1 MIVHDCEPY
10 SVPYWDL
17 KQGRASCS
25 EFHRIVTPK
34 KWEFAA
40 GAETY
45 GQEIIAQDY
54 DYAYGMQE
62 GYVSAAMRNGIVME
76 PESRNYYE
84 MKRDCEVRRV
94 GLVISDCGR
103 FAYSPD
109 SLVGD
114 DGALELKNPTPAVHI
129 KWLLAG
135 GIPAEHL
142 AQCHGALVV
151 GAPTLKWIDFMS
163 YCRRLPPL
171 LVRLYPDEKT
181 EALAKSLE
189 KFWEMLTAMR
199 AKIEGAADPIANIPA
214 ESYVSPF

>member
-1 MIVHDCEPY
+1 MIIHDCQPY
-10 SVPYWDL
+10 SVEYWDL
-17 KQGRASCS
+17 KRGRPSCS

-45 GQEIIAQDY
+45 AQEIIAQDY
-54 DYAYGMQE
+54 DYRYGMDE
-62 GYVSAAMRNGIVME
+62 GFASAAMRNGTVME

-94 GLVISDCGR
+94 GLCVSECGR

-129 KWLLAG
+129 KWWLAG
-135 GIPAEHL
+135 TIQPEHL
-142 AQCHGALVV
+142 AQCHGALFV
-151 GAPTLKWIDFMS
+151 GRGQLKWIDFMS
-163 YCRRLPPL
+163 YVRRLPPL
-171 LVRLYPDEKT
+171 LVRLYPDGKT
-181 EALAKSLE
+181 EALGVALE
-189 KFWEMLTAMR
+189 RFSVMLAEMR
-199 AKIEGAADPIANIPA
+199 AKIEGAADPFANIPA
-214 ESYVSPF
+214 EAYVSPF